1 MLTRN
6 IITVLSLKPTSLS
19 RRVLVL
25 PYMALAA
32 LASTVSLRDP
42 LVVLAL
48 APHTPY
54 TSAHMR
60 GRMCG
65 ALTPIVSGCHSSTHR
80 YNIFI
85 VGPVS

>member
-6 IITVLSLKPTSLS
+6 IITVLSLRPTALL

-25 PYMALAA
+25 PYMAFVTVA
-32 LASTVSLRDP
+32 TVSLRDP
-42 LVVLAL
+42 LVVPAL

>member
-1 MLTRN
+1 MLTRD
-6 IITVLSLKPTSLS
+6 IIPVLSLRPTSLL
-19 RRVLVL
+19 RRATIYALV
-25 PYMALAA
+25 PVAA
-32 LASTVSLRDP
+32 LASTVCTQCLCVTHWLFPR
-42 LVVLAL
+42 
-48 APHTPY
+48 

-65 ALTPIVSGCHSSTHR
+65 ALNPIVSGCHSSTHR